1 MEVHFTPEIEAIIK
15 RLAASA
21 GRDAEQLVLEI
32 VESHLNH
39 DLWFR
44 QEVQKGLDQLGR
56 GESISH
62 DEVFASIERMFNR

>member
-1 MEVHFTPEIEAIIK
+1 MEVHFTPEIEAIIR

-21 GRDAEQLVLEI
+21 GQNAEQLVLEI

-39 DLWFR
+39 DQWFR

-62 DEVFASIERMFNR
+62 DEVVASIERMFNR